1 MRINPFWY
9 SVATVSTK
17 SILGILTGALLLVGC
32 GFDFDIPTADEL
44 VRYLDRLEFGPEWD
58 LQSEEVVES
67 GCEITET
74 CPRAVRVYRVEASEF
89 PSSVSILQEA
99 GLKTEQMFQSC
110 IDAPHE
116 GCRALGWDEDVAIR
130 ILIASEM
137 GSEVEVQVHASETVG
152 APTD

>member
-1 MRINPFWY
+1 MRINPSLH
-9 SVATVSTK
+9 SVSTVSAK
-17 SILGILTGALLLVGC
+17 AVFGILTGALLFVGC
-32 GFDFDIPTADEL
+32 GFDFDVPTADEL
-44 VRYLDRLEFGPEWD
+44 VSYLDRLEFGPEWD

-74 CPRAVRVYRVEASEF
+74 CPRAVRVYRVEAGEF

-130 ILIASEM
+130 ILIASEH